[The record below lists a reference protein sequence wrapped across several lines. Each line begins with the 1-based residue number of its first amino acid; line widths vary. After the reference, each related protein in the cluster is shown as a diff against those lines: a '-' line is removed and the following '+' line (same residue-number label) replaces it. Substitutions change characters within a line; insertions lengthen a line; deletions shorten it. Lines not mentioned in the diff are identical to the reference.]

1 MVLLAFA
8 TVCRAQTGV
17 PPPPPDQPGQ
27 VCLAET
33 EACMSN
39 EACTLAFQDLESNPA
54 GCQADSLCNA
64 FMSCTVASTMQDE
77 PCGVEFIACFEDA
90 ECGAFTMVPE
100 GQEVDAEAC
109 AANSLCNAFM
119 QCQSETMS
127 GGQSGDGGGGPADRC
142 PDEYQ
147 ACLDAEACAALVGDG
162 SETPDD
168 AACAADAQCAA
179 VMACMGGG
187 GDGGFAG
194 GSCSE
199 WPGPCSVGEL
209 TKEDHLLCGTYQL
222 CI

>member
-1 MVLLAFA
+1 
-8 TVCRAQTGV
+8 
-17 PPPPPDQPGQ
+17 
-27 VCLAET
+27 
-33 EACMSN
+33 MSN

-77 PCGVEFIACFEDA
+77 PCSAEFIACFEDA

-109 AANSLCNAFM
+109 AANSLCNAYM

-127 GGQSGDGGGGPADRC
+127 GGSGGGGPADRC

-179 VMACMGGG
+179 IMACM
-187 GDGGFAG
+187 DAVH
-194 GSCSE
+194 CSE

>member
-1 MVLLAFA
+1 LVLLAFA

-17 PPPPPDQPGQ
+17 PPPPPPGVPPPPPDQSGQ
-27 VCLAET
+27 VCVAEI

-64 FMSCTVASTMQDE
+64 FMLCTVASTMQDE

-109 AANSLCNAFM
+109 AANSLCNAYM

-142 PDEYQ
+142 P
-147 ACLDAEACAALVGDG
+147 
-162 SETPDD
+162 S
-168 AACAADAQCAA
+168 
-179 VMACMGGG
+179 
-187 GDGGFAG
+187 
-194 GSCSE
+194 S
-199 WPGPCSVGEL
+199 
-209 TKEDHLLCGTYQL
+209 TKHA
-222 CI
+222 